1 MPPPV
6 PPGPSARPGPTRG
19 RAFTAFDL
27 LAFAVLSLGITA
39 AYLRRSGSLTFSPEA
54 ERGTQQLVEL
64 IYLGV
69 LVIAGWAALRLIRA
83 ARALVVLIADHAHSA
98 SLTAELIENQIVPG
112 LIRIA
117 EALERG
123 GPPSPAAGE
132 ARAGAIR
139 EIRGAIEEGHWDRAE
154 ALIKA
159 LVLDHPGA
167 PEAPGLSD
175 EVASGRRA
183 AIDDLKSRLD
193 AARSVNDPEAAL
205 GLRDELAPL
214 LRQEARAELDRDVLR
229 WLMGLIQKRMRAGA
243 IRPDVVRLASR
254 VSESFAATPE
264 GASLRASLPTLR
276 RSAGLCAECGEPY
289 SGIEDACPK
298 CTGEPEAPGVEEGT
312 EPGRLAGDAPADPPP
327 DGEDRPAE
335 WPGMGPSSGGPT

>member
-1 MPPPV
+1 MPPPD
-6 PPGPSARPGPTRG
+6 PPGPPARPGPARG
-19 RAFTAFDL
+19 RAFAAFDL
-27 LAFAVLSLGITA
+27 LAFAVLSLGLAT
-39 AYLRRSGSLTFSPEA
+39 AYLRRSGPLAFSPEA
-54 ERGTQQLVEL
+54 ERSTQQLVEW
-64 IYLGV
+64 IYLGG

-83 ARALVVLIADHAHSA
+83 ARALVVLIADQAHSA
-98 SLTAELIENQIVPG
+98 SRTADLIEGQVVPG

-123 GPPSPAAGE
+123 GSPSPAAGE

-154 ALIKA
+154 ARIKA

-167 PEAPGLSD
+167 PEASSLSG

-193 AARSVNDPEAAL
+193 AARAVNDPEATL
-205 GLRDELAPL
+205 GLRDEIAPL
-214 LRQEARAELDRDVLR
+214 LHPEGRAELDRDVLR

-243 IRPDVVRLASR
+243 IRPEVVRLASR

-298 CTGEPEAPGVEEGT
+298 CTGEPESPGPE
-312 EPGRLAGDAPADPPP
+312 AGEAAGGGPSVPSP
-327 DGEDRPAE
+327 DGDDRPE
-335 WPGMGPSSGGPT
+335 IGPSSGGPT